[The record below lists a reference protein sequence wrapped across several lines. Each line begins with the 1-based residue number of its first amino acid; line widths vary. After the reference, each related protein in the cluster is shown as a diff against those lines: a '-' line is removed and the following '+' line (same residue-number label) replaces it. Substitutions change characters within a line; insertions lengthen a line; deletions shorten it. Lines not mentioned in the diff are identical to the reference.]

1 MRINNNL
8 TLVFISFIILNCT
21 SCVRRSV
28 TITSQPQGAGVY
40 LDNKYLGETPV
51 ETDFLFYGGHRL
63 ELTKPGY
70 ENYRTTLKL
79 KAPIYQYVP
88 LDFISE
94 CILPLRLHDAHSAGF
109 VLREGATRPPAI
121 YEKKVETKEELKK
134 EGENKEEKDEKDKL
148 FE

>member
-1 MRINNNL
+1 MKIKNNIAL
-8 TLVFISFIILNCT
+8 ILISFIILNCAG
-21 SCVRRSV
+21 CVRRSV
-28 TITSQPQGAGVY
+28 TITSQPPGASAY

-51 ETDFLFYGGHRL
+51 ETEFLFYGGHRL

-79 KAPIYQYVP
+79 KAPVYQYVP
-88 LDFISE
+88 LDFITE

-109 VLREGATRPPAI
+109 ALKEGTMRPPAV
-121 YEKKVETKEELKK
+121 YEKKVETKEELEK
-134 EGENKEEKDEKDKL
+134 EGEKKEEKDEKDKL